1 MGSKRNTDTDV
12 QPTGS
17 QVTHSRAR
25 SRSGLLAFLRPRQT
39 VSPGAQNASPDQA
52 TASRINTL
60 SPSSVQPDTNC
71 TPVFDSD
78 WSNLPDHLI
87 ESVLHVLQSSES
99 DPLHPSNKPA
109 RLVRAPLPSARTAC
123 QHPSQHNS
131 PSFCC
136 SLSSQPP
143 QCPESGATLAN
154 APSFRT
160 SGMNRDASD
169 ILCSFWDWCASTVVI
184 IVTVP

>member
-12 QPTGS
+12 QPTSS

-39 VSPGAQNASPDQA
+39 VSPGAQNAPPDQA
-52 TASRINTL
+52 TASRVNTL
-60 SPSSVQPDTNC
+60 SPSNVQPDTNC

-87 ESVLHVLQSSES
+87 ESILHVLQSSES

-109 RLVRAPLPSARTAC
+109 RLVRAQLPSACLAYC
-123 QHPSQHNS
+123 SSVSSAHNS
-131 PSFCC
+131 LLLQ
-136 SLSSQPP
+136 SLFA
-143 QCPESGATLAN
+143 ATSVSRNWRHIGKRAFFQNL
-154 APSFRT
+154 
-160 SGMNRDASD
+160 
-169 ILCSFWDWCASTVVI
+169 WDEPGCIRHPVQLLGLVRL
-184 IVTVP
+184 